1 MMNLY
6 GQAVVE
12 ERLKPRRL
20 AELAGYV
27 RMEYG
32 PATGPGFLLA
42 AMANGADGKP
52 GRRRSPTSIGVLG
65 TLIKAMKGLVA
76 GNGAGRKANAL
87 DPTR

>member
-32 PATGPGFLLA
+32 PNTGPGFLLA
-42 AMANGADGKP
+42 AMANGAGGKP
-52 GRRRSPTSIGVLG
+52 GRRRTPASTGVLA
-65 TLIKAMKGLVA
+65 TLVKALRGLVA

-87 DPTR
+87 GPTR